1 MAQTITPVVNGGR
14 GARWAKVIALHV
26 VGATASAALLGAA
39 LGAAGAALG
48 APWGVLGAAMVVI
61 VAGVYGLRELA
72 RLPVPI
78 PELRRQ
84 VPEWWRSAFSPG
96 TAGALYGVG
105 LGVGFATHLR
115 HGTLTAVAAASVAW
129 GDPAIAAVVMGTFG
143 LARSAAVAAAW
154 VAAGDRDVDALTEAL
169 ERLALRPGARI
180 LNGVSLAAVA
190 VFGALAATSS
200 IALPNAD
207 RIAPVAASVLA
218 LVFGLA
224 AAPAIGSALSLL
236 LLMAFTAAALRAAR
250 SAGDRLPCGCFG
262 GSRPRSVR
270 FILAKN
276 LGLGLLATAAAGSG
290 RSPVP
295 SFGPGD
301 AVPALLAAIGVALT
315 GALVVR
321 ANRLLRRDHA

>member
-48 APWGVLGAAMVVI
+48 APWGMLGAAVVVT
-61 VAGVYGLRELA
+61 VAGAYGLRELVG
-72 RLPVPI
+72 LPVPI

-105 LGVGFATHLR
+105 LGFGFATHLR

-224 AAPAIGSALSLL
+224 AASKTARWGNWRRALATYRIPAPRVTAIVVPVAEAAVPGSLVRPGRRRAG
-236 LLMAFTAAALRAAR
+236 AAR
-250 SAGDRLPCGCFG
+250 RDRG
-262 GSRPRSVR
+262 GTDRRPRR
-270 FILAKN
+270 
-276 LGLGLLATAAAGSG
+276 SG
-290 RSPVP
+290 Q
-295 SFGPGD
+295 
-301 AVPALLAAIGVALT
+301 PAPP
-315 GALVVR
+315 
-321 ANRLLRRDHA
+321 